1 MEGPLSSRVAKGAV
15 TNGARRFYEFGLF
28 RLDPNR
34 HRLFCGDEVVAL
46 SPKAIQTL
54 ILLVENRGKLLER
67 EALMDALWPHVIVE
81 DANLTVA
88 ISQLRKALN
97 QNGDKAE
104 FIETIP
110 RVGYRFVA
118 DICEVIEEPAALIL
132 EERTRS
138 QTIKPI
144 ADNGETY
151 GASTAPPELQAKISL
166 LPEQRP
172 FLRTQRTLIV
182 ALALCLTIGAA
193 AIAYRFVKSRSG
205 APANISSVAVLPLK
219 NLTGDPNAE
228 YFSDGI
234 TESIISE
241 LSRVPELK
249 VISRAS
255 VFTFKGKEID
265 PREAGRRLG
274 VGSIVE
280 GSLLKSKDR
289 IRAQVRL
296 VSAADGHIIW
306 SGDSYERAA
315 ADIFDVQDEISCN
328 VAEYL
333 RKVLCTDRPARRST
347 ENVAAYEAYMKG
359 RYYMAQRTAESLMK
373 AIQFFQ
379 QATGIDP
386 NYAAAYCD
394 LAVSYKLAVW
404 YVPMPASEA
413 VPKLQASATKAIEL
427 DSSLAE
433 AHTAMAEVYSFQWR
447 WKESLAEN
455 ERAITLNPGYGAGH
469 HNVALALAL
478 IGRNAEALTHMQR
491 ARELDPLSLII
502 NTDYGW
508 VYYLERRYDEAIA
521 QYKQALELDPN
532 FTLAHFDLALS
543 YSALGR
549 HEEAISEMQK
559 ARGRGSDYLA
569 GLGYVYGVA
578 GRRTEALRTLDDLK
592 RLAEKQYV
600 PPYHFAWIYTG
611 LGDKDKA
618 IALSQKTYDEHTQH
632 VIDFKT
638 VPMFDSLRSD
648 ERFQELVQKVG
659 LPD

>member
-1 MEGPLSSRVAKGAV
+1 VAKGAAV
-15 TNGARRFYEFGLF
+15 TGGVRRFYQFGPF

-34 HRLFCGDEVVAL
+34 HRLFRGDEVVAL

-54 ILLVENRGKLLER
+54 ILLVENRGRLLER
-67 EALMDALWPHVIVE
+67 ETLMDALWPDVIVE

-88 ISQLRKALN
+88 VSQLRKALN
-97 QNGDKAE
+97 QNGDNAE

-118 DICEVIEEPAALIL
+118 DICEVIKEPAPLIP
-132 EERTRS
+132 EERKCLQPVTD
-138 QTIKPI
+138 KVE
-144 ADNGETY
+144 ANETT
-151 GASTAPPELQAKISL
+151 TARPELQAKISL
-166 LPEQRP
+166 LPEQRHP
-172 FLRTQRTLIV
+172 RRMQQRLIV
-182 ALALCLTIGAA
+182 ALALCLTIAVA
-193 AIAYRFVKSRSG
+193 AIAYRFVRSSTS

-219 NLTGDPNAE
+219 NLTGDPAAE
-228 YFSDGI
+228 YFSDGM

-241 LSRVPELK
+241 LSKVPELK

-255 VFTFKGKEID
+255 VFIFKGKEID
-265 PREAGRRLG
+265 PVEAGRRLG

-280 GSLLKSKDR
+280 GSLLQSKDR
-289 IRAQVRL
+289 IRFQLRL
-296 VSAADGHIIW
+296 VAVPDGHIIW

-315 ADIFDVQDEISCN
+315 ADIFEVQDEISCN
-328 VAEYL
+328 VVEHL
-333 RKVLCTDRPARRST
+333 RPVLCAGKPARRST
-347 ENVAAYEAYMKG
+347 ENVAAYEAYLKG
-359 RYYMAQRTAESLMK
+359 RYYMSQRTAEGLMK

-379 QATGIDP
+379 QATEMDAR
-386 NYAAAYCD
+386 YALAYCD
-394 LAVSYKLAVW
+394 LAESYKLAVW

-413 VPKLQASATKAIEL
+413 VPQLQTAATKAIEL
-427 DSSLAE
+427 DSSLPE

-502 NTDYGW
+502 NTDFGW
-508 VYYLERRYDEAIA
+508 VYYLGHRYDEAIA
-521 QYKQALELDPN
+521 QYQKALELDPN
-532 FTLAHFDLALS
+532 FTLAHFDLALD

-549 HEEAISEMQK
+549 HDKAIAEMQN
-559 ARGRGSDYLA
+559 ARGRGPEYLA
-569 GLGYVYGVA
+569 GLGYLYAVA
-578 GRRTEALRTLDDLK
+578 GRRAEALTTVAELQ
-592 RLAEKQYV
+592 RLAKQQYV
-600 PPYHFAWIYTG
+600 PPYHFAWIYAG

-618 IALSQKTYDEHTQH
+618 IALMQQVYAEHTQH
-632 VIDFKT
+632 VVDFKT

-648 ERFQELVQKVG
+648 ERFQELIQKVG

>member
-1 MEGPLSSRVAKGAV
+1 MEGPLSNRVAKGAV
-15 TNGARRFYEFGLF
+15 SSGARRFYEFGPF

-34 HRLFCGDEVVAL
+34 HRLFRGDEVVAL
-46 SPKAIQTL
+46 SPKAIETL
-54 ILLVENRGKLLER
+54 ILLVTNRGKLLER
-67 EALMDALWPHVIVE
+67 ETLMDALWPHVIVE

-88 ISQLRKALN
+88 VSQLRKALN
-97 QNGDKAE
+97 QNGDNAE

-118 DICEVIEEPAALIL
+118 DICEVIEEPAPLIL
-132 EERTRS
+132 EERTRL
-138 QTIKPI
+138 QPI
-144 ADNGETY
+144 ADNAEANGTT
-151 GASTAPPELQAKISL
+151 TAPPELQTKISL
-166 LPEQRP
+166 LTKQRP
-172 FLRTQRTLIV
+172 PFRMQRRSIV
-182 ALALCLTIGAA
+182 ALALCLTIAVA
-193 AIAYRFVKSRSG
+193 AIAYRFVRSG
-205 APANISSVAVLPLK
+205 SSAPVNISSVAVLPLK

-228 YFSDGI
+228 YLSDGI

-241 LSRVPELK
+241 LSKVPELR

-255 VFTFKGKEID
+255 VFIFKGKEID
-265 PREAGRRLG
+265 PTEAGRRLG

-289 IRAQVRL
+289 IRVQLRL
-296 VSAADGHIIW
+296 VAAADGHIIW

-315 ADIFDVQDEISCN
+315 ADIFEVQDEISCN
-328 VAEYL
+328 VAEHL
-333 RKVLCTDRPARRST
+333 RPVLCAGKPARRST
-347 ENVAAYEAYMKG
+347 ENVAAYEAYLKG
-359 RYYMAQRTAESLMK
+359 RYYMSQRTAESLMK

-379 QATGIDP
+379 QATEIDP
-386 NYAAAYCD
+386 NYAVAYCD
-394 LAVSYKLAVW
+394 LAESYKLAVW

-413 VPKLQASATKAIEL
+413 VPKLQMAATKAIEL
-427 DSSLAE
+427 DGSLAE
-433 AHTAMAEVYSFQWR
+433 AHEAMAEVYSFQWK
-447 WKESLAEN
+447 WKESITEHERSLA
-455 ERAITLNPGYGAGH
+455 LNAGYAAAH
-469 HNVALALAL
+469 HGLGLGLAL
-478 IGRNAEALTHMQR
+478 IGRNAEALAHIER

-559 ARGRGSDYLA
+559 ARERGSDYLA
-569 GLGYVYGVA
+569 GLGYVYAMA
-578 GRRTEALRTLDDLK
+578 GRRAEALKTLDDLK

-600 PPYHFAWIYTG
+600 PPYHFGWVYTG
-611 LGDKDKA
+611 LGDNDKA
-618 IALSQKTYDEHTQH
+618 ITFLQKTYDEHTQH

-638 VPMFDSLRSD
+638 VPMFDPLRSD
-648 ERFQELVQKVG
+648 ERFQELVRKVR

>member
-1 MEGPLSSRVAKGAV
+1 VAKGAAV
-15 TNGARRFYEFGLF
+15 TGGVRRFYQFGPF

-34 HRLFCGDEVVAL
+34 HRLFRGDEVVAL

-54 ILLVENRGKLLER
+54 ILLVENRGRLLER
-67 EALMDALWPHVIVE
+67 ETLMDALWPDVIVE

-88 ISQLRKALN
+88 VSQLRKALN
-97 QNGDKAE
+97 QNGDNAE

-118 DICEVIEEPAALIL
+118 DICEVIKEPAPLIP
-132 EERTRS
+132 EERKCLQPVTD
-138 QTIKPI
+138 KVE
-144 ADNGETY
+144 ANETT
-151 GASTAPPELQAKISL
+151 TARPELQAKISL
-166 LPEQRP
+166 LPEQRHP
-172 FLRTQRTLIV
+172 RRMQQRLIV
-182 ALALCLTIGAA
+182 ALALCLTIAVA
-193 AIAYRFVKSRSG
+193 AIAYRFVRSSTS

-219 NLTGDPNAE
+219 NLTGDPAAE
-228 YFSDGI
+228 YFSDGM

-241 LSRVPELK
+241 LSKVPELK

-255 VFTFKGKEID
+255 VFIFKGKEID
-265 PREAGRRLG
+265 PVEAGRRLG

-280 GSLLKSKDR
+280 GSLLQSKDR
-289 IRAQVRL
+289 IRFQLRL
-296 VSAADGHIIW
+296 VAVPDGHIIW
-306 SGDSYERAA
+306 SGDSYERAV
-315 ADIFDVQDEISCN
+315 ADIFEVQDEISCN
-328 VAEYL
+328 VVEHL
-333 RKVLCTDRPARRST
+333 RPVLCAGKPARRST
-347 ENVAAYEAYMKG
+347 ENVAAYEAYLKG
-359 RYYMAQRTAESLMK
+359 RYYMSQRTAEGLMK

-379 QATGIDP
+379 QATEMDAR
-386 NYAAAYCD
+386 YALAYCD
-394 LAVSYKLAVW
+394 LAESYKLAVW

-413 VPKLQASATKAIEL
+413 VPQLQTAATKAIEL
-427 DSSLAE
+427 DSSLPE

-502 NTDYGW
+502 NTDFGW
-508 VYYLERRYDEAIA
+508 VYYLGHRYDEAIA
-521 QYKQALELDPN
+521 QYQKALELDPN
-532 FTLAHFDLALS
+532 FTLAHFDLALD

-549 HEEAISEMQK
+549 HDKAIAEMQN
-559 ARGRGSDYLA
+559 ARGRGPEYLA
-569 GLGYVYGVA
+569 GLGYLYAVA
-578 GRRTEALRTLDDLK
+578 GRRAEALTTVAELQ
-592 RLAEKQYV
+592 RLARQQYV
-600 PPYHFAWIYTG
+600 PPYHFAWIYAG

-618 IALSQKTYDEHTQH
+618 IALLQQVYAEHTQH
-632 VIDFKT
+632 VVDFKT

-648 ERFQELVQKVG
+648 ERFQELIQKVG

>member
-1 MEGPLSSRVAKGAV
+1 MEGPLSSRGAKGAV
-15 TNGARRFYEFGLF
+15 TSGTRRFYEFGPF

-34 HRLFCGDEVVAL
+34 HRLFRGDEVVAL

-67 EALMDALWPHVIVE
+67 ETLMDALWPHVIVE

-88 ISQLRKALN
+88 VSQLRKALN
-97 QNGDKAE
+97 QNGDNAE
-104 FIETIP
+104 FILTIP

-118 DICEVIEEPAALIL
+118 DICEVIEGCAPSVL
-132 EERTRS
+132 EERTRL
-138 QTIKPI
+138 QPI
-144 ADNGETY
+144 ADNGEGN
-151 GASTAPPELQAKISL
+151 GATSASPELQAKISL
-166 LPEQRP
+166 LPEQRSP
-172 FLRTQRTLIV
+172 VRMQPRLIV
-182 ALALCLTIGAA
+182 ALALCLTIAVA
-193 AIAYRFVKSRSG
+193 AIAYRFVKSSSS

-241 LSRVPELK
+241 LSKVPELK

-255 VFTFKGKEID
+255 VFIFKGKEID
-265 PREAGRRLG
+265 PTEAGRRLG
-274 VGSIVE
+274 VGSVVE

-289 IRAQVRL
+289 IRVQLRL
-296 VSAADGHIIW
+296 VATADGHIIW
-306 SGDSYERAA
+306 SGDSYEREA
-315 ADIFDVQDEISCN
+315 ADIFEVQDEISCN
-328 VAEYL
+328 VAEHL
-333 RKVLCTDRPARRST
+333 RPVLCAGKPARRAT
-347 ENVAAYEAYMKG
+347 ENVAAYEAYLKG
-359 RYYMAQRTAESLMK
+359 RYYMSQRTAEGLMK

-379 QATGIDP
+379 QAIEIDAR
-386 NYAAAYCD
+386 YALAYCD
-394 LAVSYKLAVW
+394 LAESYKLAVW

-413 VPKLQASATKAIEL
+413 VPQLQTAAIKAIEL

-433 AHTAMAEVYSFQWR
+433 AHRAMAEVYSFQWR
-447 WKESLAEN
+447 WKESLAEL
-455 ERAITLNPGYGAGH
+455 ERAIAINPGYAPAH
-469 HNVALALAL
+469 HGLGLALAL
-478 IGRNAEALTHMQR
+478 IGRNAEALAHAER

-502 NTDYGW
+502 NTDFGW
-508 VYYLERRYDEAIA
+508 VYYLGHRYDEAIA
-521 QYKQALELDPN
+521 QYQKALELDPN

-578 GRRTEALRTLDDLK
+578 RRRAEALRTLDDLK

-618 IALSQKTYDEHTQH
+618 IALLQQVYAEHTQH

-638 VPMFDSLRSD
+638 VPMFDTLRSD

>member
-15 TNGARRFYEFGLF
+15 TSRARRFYEFGPF
-28 RLDPNR
+28 QLDPNR
-34 HRLFCGDEVVAL
+34 HRLFRGDEIVAL

-67 EALMDALWPHVIVE
+67 ETLMDALWPHVIVE

-88 ISQLRKALN
+88 VSQLRKALN
-97 QNGDKAE
+97 QNGDNAE

-118 DICEVIEEPAALIL
+118 DIYEVIREPAPLIP
-132 EERTRS
+132 EERKRL
-138 QTIKPI
+138 QPI
-144 ADNGETY
+144 ADHSEANRTII
-151 GASTAPPELQAKISL
+151 ALPELQAKISL
-166 LPEQRP
+166 LPDQPRPRRMQR
-172 FLRTQRTLIV
+172 RLIV
-182 ALALCLTIGAA
+182 AVALCLIIAVA
-193 AIAYRFVKSRSG
+193 AIAYRLVRSSSSR
-205 APANISSVAVLPLK
+205 PANISSVAVLPLK
-219 NLTGDPNAE
+219 NLTGDPTAE

-241 LSRVPELK
+241 LSKVPELK

-255 VFTFKGKEID
+255 VFIFKGKEID
-265 PREAGRRLG
+265 PIEAGRRLG

-280 GSLLKSKDR
+280 GSLLKSRDR
-289 IRAQVRL
+289 VRVQLSL
-296 VSAADGHIIW
+296 VAAADGHIIW

-315 ADIFDVQDEISCN
+315 TDIFEVQDEISCN
-328 VAEYL
+328 VAEHL
-333 RKVLCTDRPARRST
+333 RPVLCAGKPARRAT
-347 ENVAAYEAYMKG
+347 EDVAAYEAYLKG

-379 QATGIDP
+379 QATEIDP

-521 QYKQALELDPN
+521 QY
-532 FTLAHFDLALS
+532 
-543 YSALGR
+543 
-549 HEEAISEMQK
+549 QK
-559 ARGRGSDYLA
+559 AL
-569 GLGYVYGVA
+569 
-578 GRRTEALRTLDDLK
+578 
-592 RLAEKQYV
+592 
-600 PPYHFAWIYTG
+600 
-611 LGDKDKA
+611 
-618 IALSQKTYDEHTQH
+618 
-632 VIDFKT
+632 
-638 VPMFDSLRSD
+638 
-648 ERFQELVQKVG
+648 
-659 LPD
+659 

>member
-1 MEGPLSSRVAKGAV
+1 MEGPLSSRVAKAAV
-15 TNGARRFYEFGLF
+15 PSAARRFYEFGPF

-34 HRLFCGDEVVAL
+34 RRLFCGDEVVAL

-67 EALMDALWPHVIVE
+67 ETLMDALWPHVIVE

-88 ISQLRKALN
+88 VSQLRKALN
-97 QNGDKAE
+97 QNGDNAE

-118 DICEVIEEPAALIL
+118 DVCEVIKEPAPLIS
-132 EERTRS
+132 EERKRLQPT
-138 QTIKPI
+138 
-144 ADNGETY
+144 ADNAEANGTT
-151 GASTAPPELQAKISL
+151 TAPLELQAKISL
-166 LPEQRP
+166 LPEQPRP
-172 FLRTQRTLIV
+172 RCMQRRSIV
-182 ALALCLTIGAA
+182 ALVLCLIIAVA
-193 AIAYRFVKSRSG
+193 AIAYRLVRSSSS

-219 NLTGDPNAE
+219 NLTGDPTAE

-241 LSRVPELK
+241 LSKIPELK

-255 VFTFKGKEID
+255 VFVFKGKEID
-265 PREAGRRLG
+265 PTEAGRRLG
-274 VGSIVE
+274 VASIVE

-289 IRAQVRL
+289 IRVQLRL
-296 VSAADGHIIW
+296 VDAADGHIIW

-315 ADIFDVQDEISCN
+315 ADILEVQDEISCN
-328 VAEYL
+328 VAEHL
-333 RKVLCTDRPARRST
+333 RPVFCAGKPARRST
-347 ENVAAYEAYMKG
+347 ENVAAYEAYLKG
-359 RYYMAQRTAESLMK
+359 RYYMSQRTAEGLMK

-379 QATGIDP
+379 QAIEIDAR
-386 NYAAAYCD
+386 YALAYCG
-394 LAVSYKLAVW
+394 LAESYKLAVW

-413 VPKLQASATKAIEL
+413 VPELQTAAIKAIEL

-455 ERAITLNPGYGAGH
+455 ERAISLNPGYGAGH
-469 HNVALALAL
+469 HNVALTLAL
-478 IGRNAEALTHMQR
+478 IGRNADALTHIQR
-491 ARELDPLSLII
+491 ARELDPLSVII
-502 NTDYGW
+502 NTDFGW
-508 VYYLERRYDEAIA
+508 IYYLGHRYDDAIA
-521 QYKQALELDPN
+521 QYQKALELDPN
-532 FTLAHFDLALS
+532 FTLAHFDLALA
-543 YSALGR
+543 YSALAR
-549 HEEAISEMQK
+549 HDKAIAEMQN

-569 GLGYVYGVA
+569 GLGYLYAVA
-578 GRRTEALRTLDDLK
+578 GRRAEALTTLAELE
-592 RLAEKQYV
+592 RLAKQQYV
-600 PPYHFAWIYTG
+600 PPYHLAWIYTG

-618 IALSQKTYDEHTQH
+618 IALLQQVYAEHTQH
-632 VIDFKT
+632 VVDFKT

-648 ERFQELVQKVG
+648 ERFQELVRKVG

>member
-1 MEGPLSSRVAKGAV
+1 MQGPLSSRVVKAAV
-15 TNGARRFYEFGLF
+15 TGGARRFYEFGPF

-54 ILLVENRGKLLER
+54 ILLVENRGNLLER
-67 EALMDALWPHVIVE
+67 ETLMDALWPDVVVE

-88 ISQLRKALN
+88 VSQLRKALN
-97 QNGDKAE
+97 QNGDHAE

-118 DICEVIEEPAALIL
+118 DICEVINEPAPLIA
-132 EERTRS
+132 EERTRL
-138 QTIKPI
+138 QPI
-144 ADNGETY
+144 ADSAEGNGTPTE
-151 GASTAPPELQAKISL
+151 PPELQAKISL
-166 LPEQRP
+166 LPERRRPRRIQR
-172 FLRTQRTLIV
+172 RLIV
-182 ALALCLTIGAA
+182 ALALCLIIAVA
-193 AIAYRFVKSRSG
+193 AIGYRSARSIG
-205 APANISSVAVLPLK
+205 RAPPNISSVAVLPLK
-219 NLTGDPNAE
+219 NLTGDPTAE
-228 YFSDGI
+228 YFSDGM
-234 TESIISE
+234 TESIIRE
-241 LSRVPELK
+241 LSKVPELK

-255 VFTFKGKEID
+255 VFIFKGKEID
-265 PREAGRRLG
+265 PIEAGRRLG

-280 GSLLKSKDR
+280 GSLLKSRDR
-289 IRAQVRL
+289 IRVQLNL
-296 VSAADGHIIW
+296 VAAADGHIIW

-315 ADIFDVQDEISCN
+315 ADIFEVQDEISCN
-328 VAEYL
+328 VAEHL
-333 RKVLCTDRPARRST
+333 RPVLCAGKPARRST
-347 ENVAAYEAYMKG
+347 EDVAAYEAYLKG
-359 RYYMAQRTAESLMK
+359 RYYMSQRTAESLMK

-379 QATGIDP
+379 QAVEIDP
-386 NYAAAYCD
+386 RYALAYCD
-394 LAVSYKLAVW
+394 LAESYKLAVW

-413 VPKLQASATKAIEL
+413 VPKLQAAATKAIEL

-433 AHTAMAEVYSFQWR
+433 AHEAMAEVYSFQWR
-447 WKESLAEN
+447 WKEGHAELG
-455 ERAITLNPGYGAGH
+455 RAIAINPSYAPAH
-469 HNVALALAL
+469 HGLGLALAL
-478 IGRNAEALTHMQR
+478 IGRNAEALAHAER

-502 NTDYGW
+502 NTDFGW
-508 VYYLERRYDEAIA
+508 VYYLGHRYEEAIV
-521 QYKQALELDPN
+521 QYQKALELDPN

-559 ARGRGSDYLA
+559 ARERGSDYLA

-578 GRRTEALRTLDDLK
+578 GRRAEALRTLDELK

-611 LGDKDKA
+611 LGDKDEA
-618 IALSQKTYDEHTQH
+618 IALLQQTYDEHTQH
-632 VIDFKT
+632 VVDFKT

-648 ERFQELVQKVG
+648 QRFQGLVQKVG

>member
-1 MEGPLSSRVAKGAV
+1 MKGAV
-15 TNGARRFYEFGLF
+15 ANGARRFYEFGPF

-34 HRLFCGDEVVAL
+34 HRLFRGDEVVAL
-46 SPKAIQTL
+46 SPKAIETL

-67 EALMDALWPHVIVE
+67 ETLMDALWPHVIVE

-88 ISQLRKALN
+88 VSQLRKALN
-97 QNGDKAE
+97 QNGDNAE

-118 DICEVIEEPAALIL
+118 DICEVIEEPAPLIL
-132 EERTRS
+132 EEPTRL
-138 QTIKPI
+138 QPI
-144 ADNGETY
+144 ADKTETNE
-151 GASTAPPELQAKISL
+151 TTIAPPELQAKISL
-166 LPEQRP
+166 LPEQRRP
-172 FLRTQRTLIV
+172 RRMQRRLIV
-182 ALALCLTIGAA
+182 ALALCLIMAVA
-193 AIAYRFVKSRSG
+193 AIAYRLVRSSSS

-219 NLTGDPNAE
+219 NLTGDPTAE

-241 LSRVPELK
+241 LSKVPELK

-255 VFTFKGKEID
+255 VFIFKGKEID
-265 PREAGRRLG
+265 PIEAGRRLG

-289 IRAQVRL
+289 IRVQLRL
-296 VSAADGHIIW
+296 VAAADGHIIW

-315 ADIFDVQDEISCN
+315 ADIFEVQDEISCN
-328 VAEYL
+328 VAEHL
-333 RKVLCTDRPARRST
+333 RPVLCAGKPARRST
-347 ENVAAYEAYMKG
+347 ENVAAYEAYLKG

-379 QATGIDP
+379 QATEIDP
-386 NYAAAYCD
+386 NYAVAYCD
-394 LAVSYKLAVW
+394 LAESYKLAVW

-413 VPKLQASATKAIEL
+413 VPKLQTAATKAIEL
-427 DSSLAE
+427 DGSLAE
-433 AHTAMAEVYSFQWR
+433 AHGAMAEVYSFQWK
-447 WKESLAEN
+447 WKESITEHERSLA
-455 ERAITLNPGYGAGH
+455 LNAGYAAAH
-469 HNVALALAL
+469 HGLGLGLAL
-478 IGRNAEALTHMQR
+478 IGRNAEALAHIER

-559 ARGRGSDYLA
+559 ARERGSDYLA
-569 GLGYVYGVA
+569 GLGYVYAMA
-578 GRRTEALRTLDDLK
+578 GRRAEALKTLDDLK

-600 PPYHFAWIYTG
+600 PPYHFGWVYTG

-618 IALSQKTYDEHTQH
+618 IALLQKTYDEHTQH

-638 VPMFDSLRSD
+638 VPMFDPLRSD

>member
-15 TNGARRFYEFGLF
+15 TSGVRRFYEFGPF

-34 HRLFCGDEVVAL
+34 HRLFRGDEVVAL

-67 EALMDALWPHVIVE
+67 ETLMDALWPRVIVE

-88 ISQLRKALN
+88 VSQLRKALN
-97 QNGDKAE
+97 QNGDNTQ

-118 DICEVIEEPAALIL
+118 DICEVIKEPGPLIP
-132 EERTRS
+132 EERKCLQPMTDRAEANE
-138 QTIKPI
+138 TII
-144 ADNGETY
+144 
-151 GASTAPPELQAKISL
+151 APPEFQPKISL
-166 LPEQRP
+166 LTEQRSP
-172 FLRTQRTLIV
+172 LRMQRRFIV
-182 ALALCLTIGAA
+182 ALALCLIIAVG
-193 AIAYRFVKSRSG
+193 AIAYRFVRSSSS
-205 APANISSVAVLPLK
+205 APANIDSVAVLPLK
-219 NLTGDPNAE
+219 NLTGDPTAE

-241 LSRVPELK
+241 LSKVPELK
-249 VISRAS
+249 VISRTS
-255 VFTFKGKEID
+255 VFIFKGKEID
-265 PREAGRRLG
+265 PTEAGRRLG
-274 VGSIVE
+274 VSSIVE

-289 IRAQVRL
+289 IRIQLRL
-296 VSAADGHIIW
+296 VAAADGHIIW

-315 ADIFDVQDEISCN
+315 ADIFEVQDEISCT
-328 VAEYL
+328 VAQQL
-333 RKVLCTDRPARRST
+333 RPVLCAGKPARRST
-347 ENVAAYEAYMKG
+347 ENVAAYEAYLKG
-359 RYYMAQRTAESLMK
+359 RYYMSQRTTEGLMK

-379 QATGIDP
+379 QATEIDAS
-386 NYAAAYCD
+386 YALAYCD
-394 LAVSYKLAVW
+394 LAESYKLAVW
-404 YVPMPASEA
+404 YVPMAASEA
-413 VPKLQASATKAIEL
+413 VPKLQTAAIKAIEL

-478 IGRNAEALTHMQR
+478 IGRNAEALTHIQR

-502 NTDYGW
+502 NTDFGW
-508 VYYLERRYDEAIA
+508 VYYLGHRYDEAIA
-521 QYKQALELDPN
+521 QYQKALELDPN
-532 FTLAHFDLALS
+532 FTLAHFDLALA
-543 YSALGR
+543 YSALAR
-549 HEEAISEMQK
+549 HDKAIAEMQN

-569 GLGYVYGVA
+569 GLGYLYAVA
-578 GRRTEALRTLDDLK
+578 GRRAEALTTLAELQ
-592 RLAEKQYV
+592 RLAKQQYV

-618 IALSQKTYDEHTQH
+618 IALLQQVYAEHTQH
-632 VIDFKT
+632 VVDFKT

-648 ERFQELVQKVG
+648 ERFRELVQKVG

>member
-1 MEGPLSSRVAKGAV
+1 MEGPLSSRVVKGAV
-15 TNGARRFYEFGLF
+15 TSGVRRFYEFGPF

-34 HRLFCGDEVVAL
+34 HRLFLGDEVVAL

-67 EALMDALWPHVIVE
+67 ETLMDALWPHVIVE

-88 ISQLRKALN
+88 VSQLRKALN
-97 QNGDKAE
+97 QNGDKGG

-118 DICEVIEEPAALIL
+118 DTCEVIEAPESLIL
-132 EERTRS
+132 QQRTHL
-138 QTIKPI
+138 QPMTDKAEANEI
-144 ADNGETY
+144 T
-151 GASTAPPELQAKISL
+151 TAPPELQAKISL
-166 LPEQRP
+166 MPEQRRP
-172 FLRTQRTLIV
+172 RRMQRRLIV
-182 ALALCLTIGAA
+182 ALALCLTIAVAA
-193 AIAYRFVKSRSG
+193 VAYRFVRSDSS
-205 APANISSVAVLPLK
+205 APGNIGSVAVLPLK
-219 NLTGDPNAE
+219 NLTGDPTAE

-241 LSRVPELK
+241 LSKIPELK

-255 VFTFKGKEID
+255 VFVFKGKEID

-274 VGSIVE
+274 VASIVE

-289 IRAQVRL
+289 IRVQLRL
-296 VSAADGHIIW
+296 VAAADGHIIW

-315 ADIFDVQDEISCN
+315 ADIFEVQDEISCN
-328 VAEYL
+328 VAEHL
-333 RKVLCTDRPARRST
+333 RPVFCAGKPARRST
-347 ENVAAYEAYMKG
+347 ENVAAYEAYLKG
-359 RYYMAQRTAESLMK
+359 RYYMSQRTAEGLMK

-379 QATGIDP
+379 QAIEIDAR
-386 NYAAAYCD
+386 YALAYCD
-394 LAVSYKLAVW
+394 LAESYKLAVW

-413 VPKLQASATKAIEL
+413 VPELQTAAIKAMEL

-455 ERAITLNPGYGAGH
+455 ERAITLHPGYGAGH

-478 IGRNAEALTHMQR
+478 IGRNADAITHIRR
-491 ARELDPLSLII
+491 ARELDPLSVII
-502 NTDYGW
+502 NTDFGW
-508 VYYLERRYDEAIA
+508 VYYLGHRYDEAIA
-521 QYKQALELDPN
+521 QYQKALELDPN
-532 FTLAHFDLALS
+532 FTLAHFDLALA
-543 YSALGR
+543 YSALAR
-549 HEEAISEMQK
+549 HDQAIAEMQN

-569 GLGYVYGVA
+569 GLGYLYAVA
-578 GRRTEALRTLDDLK
+578 GRRAEALTS
-592 RLAEKQYV
+592 LAELQGLAKQQYV
-600 PPYHFAWIYTG
+600 PPYHFAWIYAG

-618 IALSQKTYDEHTQH
+618 ISLLQQVYAEHTQH
-632 VIDFKT
+632 VVDFKT

>member
-1 MEGPLSSRVAKGAV
+1 MEGPLSSRLVKGAV
-15 TNGARRFYEFGLF
+15 TSGARRFYEFGPF

-34 HRLFCGDEVVAL
+34 HRLFRGDEVVAL

-67 EALMDALWPHVIVE
+67 ETLMDALWPHVIVE

-88 ISQLRKALN
+88 VSQLRKALN
-97 QNGDKAE
+97 QNGDNAQY
-104 FIETIP
+104 ILTIP

-118 DICEVIEEPAALIL
+118 DTCEVIEAPEPLIL
-132 EERTRS
+132 EQRTRL
-138 QTIKPI
+138 QPI
-144 ADNGETY
+144 ADNAEANRT
-151 GASTAPPELQAKISL
+151 TVAPPELQAKISL
-166 LPEQRP
+166 LPEQRSP
-172 FLRTQRTLIV
+172 LHMQRRLIV
-182 ALALCLTIGAA
+182 ALALCLTIAVA
-193 AIAYRFVKSRSG
+193 AIAYRFVRSSSS

-219 NLTGDPNAE
+219 NLTGDPTAE

-241 LSRVPELK
+241 LSKVPELK

-255 VFTFKGKEID
+255 VFIFKGKEID
-265 PREAGRRLG
+265 PIEAGRRLG

-289 IRAQVRL
+289 IRVQLRL
-296 VSAADGHIIW
+296 VAAADGHIIW

-315 ADIFDVQDEISCN
+315 ADIFEVQDEISCN
-328 VAEYL
+328 VAEHL
-333 RKVLCTDRPARRST
+333 RPVLCAGKPARRST
-347 ENVAAYEAYMKG
+347 ENVAAYEDYLKG
-359 RYYMAQRTAESLMK
+359 RYYLSQRTAESLMK

-379 QATGIDP
+379 QAVEIDP
-386 NYAAAYCD
+386 RYALAYCD
-394 LAVSYKLAVW
+394 LAESYKLAVW

-413 VPKLQASATKAIEL
+413 VPKLQAAATKAIEL

-433 AHTAMAEVYSFQWR
+433 AHGAMAEVYSFQWK
-447 WKESLAEN
+447 WKESVTELERSLA
-455 ERAITLNPGYGAGH
+455 LNAGYAAAH
-469 HNVALALAL
+469 HGLGLGLAL
-478 IGRNAEALTHMQR
+478 IGRNAEALAHIER

-559 ARGRGSDYLA
+559 ARERGSDYLA
-569 GLGYVYGVA
+569 GLGYVYAMA
-578 GRRTEALRTLDDLK
+578 GRRAEALKTLDDLK

-600 PPYHFAWIYTG
+600 PPYHFGWVYTG

-618 IALSQKTYDEHTQH
+618 ITFLQKTYDEHTQH

>member
-1 MEGPLSSRVAKGAV
+1 MEGPLSIRVVKGAV
-15 TNGARRFYEFGLF
+15 TSGARRFYEFGPF

-34 HRLFCGDEVVAL
+34 HRLFRGDEVVAL

-67 EALMDALWPHVIVE
+67 ETLMDALWPHVIVE

-88 ISQLRKALN
+88 VSQLRKALN
-97 QNGDKAE
+97 QNGDNAE

-118 DICEVIEEPAALIL
+118 DVCEVIKGPAPLIP
-132 EERTRS
+132 EERKRLR
-138 QTIKPI
+138 PI
-144 ADNGETY
+144 ADNAEANGTPN
-151 GASTAPPELQAKISL
+151 APPELQAKISL
-166 LPEQRP
+166 LPEQRSP
-172 FLRTQRTLIV
+172 RRMPRRLIV
-182 ALALCLTIGAA
+182 ALALCLIIAVA
-193 AIAYRFVKSRSG
+193 AIAYRLVRFSSS
-205 APANISSVAVLPLK
+205 APSNISSVAVLPLK
-219 NLTGDPNAE
+219 NLTDDPTAE
-228 YFSDGI
+228 YFSDGM

-241 LSRVPELK
+241 LSKIPELK

-255 VFTFKGKEID
+255 VFVFKGKEID
-265 PREAGRRLG
+265 PIEAGRRLG

-289 IRAQVRL
+289 IRVQLRL
-296 VSAADGHIIW
+296 VAAADGHIIW

-315 ADIFDVQDEISCN
+315 ADIFEVQDEISCN
-328 VAEYL
+328 VAEHL
-333 RKVLCTDRPARRST
+333 RPVLCAGKPARRST
-347 ENVAAYEAYMKG
+347 ENVAAYEAYLKG
-359 RYYMAQRTAESLMK
+359 RYYMSQRTAESLMK

-379 QATGIDP
+379 QATEIDP
-386 NYAAAYCD
+386 NYALAYCD
-394 LAVSYKLAVW
+394 LAESYKLAVW

-413 VPKLQASATKAIEL
+413 VPKLQAAATKAIEL
-427 DSSLAE
+427 DGSLAE
-433 AHTAMAEVYSFQWR
+433 AHGAMAEVYSFQWK
-447 WKESLAEN
+447 WKESITEHERSLA
-455 ERAITLNPGYGAGH
+455 LNAGYAAAH
-469 HNVALALAL
+469 HGLGLALAL
-478 IGRNAEALTHMQR
+478 IGRNAEALAHIER

-559 ARGRGSDYLA
+559 ARERGSDYLA
-569 GLGYVYGVA
+569 GLGYVYAMA
-578 GRRTEALRTLDDLK
+578 GRRAEALKTLDDLK

-600 PPYHFAWIYTG
+600 PPYHFGWVYTG

-618 IALSQKTYDEHTQH
+618 IALLQKTYDEHTQH

-638 VPMFDSLRSD
+638 VPMFDPLRSD

>member
-1 MEGPLSSRVAKGAV
+1 VKGAI
-15 TNGARRFYEFGLF
+15 TNGVKRFYEFGPF
-28 RLDPNR
+28 RLDLNR
-34 HRLFCGDEVVAL
+34 HRLLRDGEVVPL

-54 ILLVENRGKLLER
+54 TLLVQNAGKLLER
-67 EALMDALWPHVIVE
+67 EALMQAVWPDVTVE

-97 QNGDKAE
+97 QNGDAAE

-118 DICEVIEEPAALIL
+118 DTWEVIEEPAPLIL

-138 QTIKPI
+138 QPIKPI
-144 ADNGETY
+144 ADNGETN
-151 GASTAPPELQAKISL
+151 GISTAPPESQSKISL

-172 FLRTQRTLIV
+172 FLRTHRSLIV
-182 ALALCLTIGAA
+182 ALALCLTIAA
-193 AIAYRFVKSRSG
+193 AAVAYRLVKSSSS
-205 APANISSVAVLPLK
+205 ATANITSVAVLPLK

-228 YFSDGI
+228 YLSDGI
-234 TESIISE
+234 TESIISQ
-241 LSRVPELK
+241 LSKVSELK

-280 GSLLKSKDR
+280 GSLLKSRDR
-289 IRAQVRL
+289 IRAQVEL

-328 VAEYL
+328 VAEHL
-333 RKVLCTDRPARRST
+333 QKVLCADRPARRST

-379 QATGIDP
+379 QAIEIDSR
-386 NYAAAYCD
+386 YALAYCD
-394 LAVSYKLAVW
+394 LAESYKLAVW
-404 YVPMPASEA
+404 YVPIPASEA
-413 VPKLQASATKAIEL
+413 VPKLQTAAIKAIEL

-455 ERAITLNPGYGAGH
+455 ERAIILNPGYGAGY
-469 HNVALALAL
+469 HNVALCLAL

-502 NTDYGW
+502 NTDFGW
-508 VYYLERRYDEAIA
+508 VYYLGHRYDEAIA
-521 QYKQALELDPN
+521 QYQKALELDPN
-532 FTLAHFDLALS
+532 FTLAHFDLALA
-543 YSALGR
+543 YSALAR
-549 HEEAISEMQK
+549 HDKAIAEMQN

-569 GLGYVYGVA
+569 GLGYLYGVA
-578 GRRTEALRTLDDLK
+578 GQRAEALTTLAELQ
-592 RLAEKQYV
+592 RLAKQQYV
-600 PPYHFAWIYTG
+600 PPYHFAWIYIG

-618 IALSQKTYDEHTQH
+618 IALLQQVYAEHTQH
-632 VIDFKT
+632 VVDFKM